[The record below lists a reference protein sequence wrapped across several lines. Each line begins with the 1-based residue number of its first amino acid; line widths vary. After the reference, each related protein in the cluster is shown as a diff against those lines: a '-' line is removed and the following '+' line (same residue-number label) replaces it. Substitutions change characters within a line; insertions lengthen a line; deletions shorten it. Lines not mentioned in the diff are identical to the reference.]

1 MKVIRGGKHRNAKA
15 TNFKVEFRQIDN
27 IWWVSSLKEKKV
39 INRAYLVL
47 AVSVTSRGT
56 TCHLD

>member
-27 IWWVSSLKEKKV
+27 IWWVSSLKEKKG

>member
-39 INRAYLVL
+39 SIELTLFLQYR
-47 AVSVTSRGT
+47 
-56 TCHLD
+56 